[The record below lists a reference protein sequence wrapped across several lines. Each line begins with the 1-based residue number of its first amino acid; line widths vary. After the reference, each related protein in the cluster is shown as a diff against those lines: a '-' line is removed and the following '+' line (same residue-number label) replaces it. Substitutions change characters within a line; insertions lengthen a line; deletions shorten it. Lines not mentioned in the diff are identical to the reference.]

1 MLTSGL
7 CVPASIGAFNIVNK
21 RDLAYISFLFL
32 SRKLNIGV
40 KWRCYKDELLL
51 TYEASEH
58 YLSSSQHYTD

>member
-32 SRKLNIGV
+32 SR
-40 KWRCYKDELLL
+40 RCYKDELLL
-51 TYEASEH
+51 TYEASEQ
-58 YLSSSQHYTD
+58 YLASSQHYTD